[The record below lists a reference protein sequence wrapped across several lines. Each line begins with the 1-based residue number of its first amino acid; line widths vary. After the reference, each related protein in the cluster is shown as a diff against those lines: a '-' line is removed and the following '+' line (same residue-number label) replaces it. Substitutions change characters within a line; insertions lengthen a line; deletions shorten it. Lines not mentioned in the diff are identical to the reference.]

1 MKTSRLYLACSSS
14 SSNDQIIHDIFI
26 FIVIPIIV
34 RHIDH
39 FEISLFDIIRSG
51 SFREHRFINPHL
63 DGQITNSSRSNR
75 ACIPFLRNCRWRS
88 DRITRYSKRGGDSL
102 KSIKAK
108 TSRLVFMSH
117 HCLARGGGRYRR
129 QDISVDAPLMARIAS
144 KAFNRDRLFRRYH
157 LSFLGKRKET

>member
-1 MKTSRLYLACSSS
+1 MVA
-14 SSNDQIIHDIFI
+14 F
-26 FIVIPIIV
+26 
-34 RHIDH
+34 
-39 FEISLFDIIRSG
+39 
-51 SFREHRFINPHL
+51 EHRFIDPHL

-88 DRITRYSKRGGDSL
+88 DRITRRGEGDSL

>member
-1 MKTSRLYLACSSS
+1 MKTSRLHLACSSS

-26 FIVIPIIV
+26 FIVVPIIV

-75 ACIPFLRNCRWRS
+75 ACIPFFKELSMEIGSN
-88 DRITRYSKRGGDSL
+88 YSKRGGDSL

-108 TSRLVFMSH
+108 TSRPVFMSH

>member
-1 MKTSRLYLACSSS
+1 MKTSRLHLACSSS

-26 FIVIPIIV
+26 FIVVPIIV

-51 SFREHRFINPHL
+51 SFRASIYWSTFGWTNYKFIS
-63 DGQITNSSRSNR
+63 IESSMHPFFKELSMEIGSN
-75 ACIPFLRNCRWRS
+75 
-88 DRITRYSKRGGDSL
+88 YSKRGGDSL

-108 TSRLVFMSH
+108 TSRPVFMSH
-117 HCLARGGGRYRR
+117 HWGEGGGRYRR

>member
-1 MKTSRLYLACSSS
+1 MVA
-14 SSNDQIIHDIFI
+14 F
-26 FIVIPIIV
+26 
-34 RHIDH
+34 
-39 FEISLFDIIRSG
+39 
-51 SFREHRFINPHL
+51 EHRFINPHL

-75 ACIPFLRNCRWRS
+75 ACIFFFKELSMEIGSN
-88 DRITRYSKRGGDSL
+88 YSKRGGDSL

-108 TSRLVFMSH
+108 TSRPVFMSH